1 MHIDDVAL
9 SLNIS
14 KNDYECHGKWIAK
27 VDATLV
33 DRLADRP
40 DGRMILVTA
49 MTPTSSGEGKTV
61 TSIGLAQALRK
72 LGVLSMATLRQPSLG
87 PVFGMKGGATGGGL
101 SEVWP
106 RERINLHFTGDLHAV
121 TSAHNLLAAVIDTHL
136 FHGNQLGIDP
146 DSITWPRAVD
156 MNDRALRQVIIGIDG
171 KLDGPRRQTGFVITA
186 ASEIMAILALASSR
200 EDLRR
205 RLAQIV
211 IGLNGRADLI
221 TADDVGATGA
231 MAVLLNEA
239 INPNLVQT
247 TDGTPAFVHAGPFAN
262 IAHGTSS
269 VISQKLALKLADFV
283 VNEAGFAADLG
294 AEKYFDIVMPA
305 TGIRPAAVV
314 LIATVKALREHGANR
329 GEVPK
334 ESTEALMRGFAN
346 LRKHIENVQKFG
358 VPMVV
363 SINRFEGDSDDDL
376 DAVKEFCDASGV
388 ESSIN
393 DFYGQGGDG
402 GIDLARKIV
411 MMSGTP
417 RSIYRADMTFEAK
430 VRAVAT
436 EIYGASDVKIL
447 PAAQEQLDF
456 YESRGFG
463 HLPVC
468 IAKTQS
474 SLSDNPKL
482 LGAPRGWTLTITEAR
497 LAAGAEF
504 VVLVAGNMML
514 MPGLPR
520 VPQAMAMDVDANAQ
534 IVGLR

>member
-1 MHIDDVAL
+1 MHIDDIAQ
-9 SLNIS
+9 SLGIS
-14 KNDYECHGKWIAK
+14 KNDYECYGKWIAK
-27 VDATLV
+27 VDSTLI

-40 DGRMILVTA
+40 DGRMIIVTA
-49 MTPTSSGEGKTV
+49 MTPTSTGEGKTV
-61 TSIGLAQALRK
+61 TSIGLAQTLRR
-72 LGVLSMATLRQPSLG
+72 LGVLSIATLRQPSLG
-87 PVFGMKGGATGGGL
+87 PVFGVKGGATGGGL

-121 TSAHNLLAAVIDTHL
+121 TSAHNLLAAMIDTHL
-136 FHGNQLGIDP
+136 FHGNALEIDP

-156 MNDRALRQVIIGIDG
+156 MNDRALRQTIVSIDG
-171 KLDGPRRQTGFVITA
+171 RLEGRTRETGFVITA
-186 ASEIMAILALASSR
+186 ASEVMAILALATSR

-211 IGLNGRADLI
+211 IGVTRGGNLV
-221 TADDVGATGA
+221 TADDLGATGA

-239 INPNLVQT
+239 IDPNLVQT

-283 VNEAGFAADLG
+283 VNETGFAADLG
-294 AEKYFDIVMPA
+294 CEKYFDIVMPA
-305 TGIRPAAVV
+305 TGIKPAAVV
-314 LIATVKALREHGANR
+314 LIATVKALREHGSNR

-334 ESTEALMRGFAN
+334 DSVEALMRGFAN
-346 LRKHIENVQKFG
+346 LEKHIDNVQKFG

-376 DAVKEFCDASGV
+376 RAVKEFCDASGV
-388 ESSIN
+388 ESSIT
-393 DFYGQGGDG
+393 DFFGRGADG
-402 GIDLARKIV
+402 GIELAQKLV
-411 MMSGTP
+411 MKSGTP
-417 RSIYRADMTFEAK
+417 KSIYRADMTFEAK
-430 VRAVAT
+430 VHAVAT
-436 EIYGASDVKIL
+436 EIYGASGVTIM

-456 YESRGFG
+456 FTSRGFG

-514 MPGLPR
+514 MPGLPKI
-520 VPQAMAMDVDANAQ
+520 PQAMKMDVDANAQ

>member
-121 TSAHNLLAAVIDTHL
+121 TSAHNLLAAMIDTHL

-430 VRAVAT
+430 VRAVAS

>member
-1 MHIDDVAL
+1 MYIDDIAS
-9 SLNIS
+9 SLGIS
-14 KNDYECHGKWIAK
+14 KNEYEPYGKWIAK
-27 VDATLV
+27 VDSTLL

-40 DGRMILVTA
+40 DGRMIIVTA

-87 PVFGMKGGATGGGL
+87 PVFGVKGGATGGGL
-101 SEVWP
+101 SEVLP

-121 TSAHNLLAAVIDTHL
+121 TSAHNLLAAMIDTHL

-156 MNDRALRQVIIGIDG
+156 MNDRALRQVVIGLDG
-171 KLDGPRRQTGFVITA
+171 KLDGPTRRTGFVITA

-211 IGLNGRADLI
+211 IGVTAGGKLV
-221 TADDVGATGA
+221 TADDLGATGA

-283 VNEAGFAADLG
+283 VNETGFAADLG

-305 TGIRPAAVV
+305 TGIRPSAVV
-314 LIATVKALREHGANR
+314 LIATVKALREHGSNR
-329 GEVPK
+329 GEVPT

-346 LRKHIENVQKFG
+346 LRRHIENVQKFG

-363 SINRFEGDSDDDL
+363 SINRFEEDAEDDL
-376 DAVKEFCDASGV
+376 NAVKEFCDASGV

-430 VRAVAT
+430 IRAVAT
-436 EIYGASDVKIL
+436 EIYGASNVKIL
-447 PAAQEQLDF
+447 PAAKQQLDF

-463 HLPVC
+463 KLPVC

>member
-1 MHIDDVAL
+1 
-9 SLNIS
+9 
-14 KNDYECHGKWIAK
+14 
-27 VDATLV
+27 
-33 DRLADRP
+33 
-40 DGRMILVTA
+40 
-49 MTPTSSGEGKTV
+49 
-61 TSIGLAQALRK
+61 
-72 LGVLSMATLRQPSLG
+72 
-87 PVFGMKGGATGGGL
+87 VFGMKGGATGGGL

-121 TSAHNLLAAVIDTHL
+121 TSAHNLLAAMIDTHL

>member
-1 MHIDDVAL
+1 
-9 SLNIS
+9 
-14 KNDYECHGKWIAK
+14 
-27 VDATLV
+27 
-33 DRLADRP
+33 
-40 DGRMILVTA
+40 
-49 MTPTSSGEGKTV
+49 
-61 TSIGLAQALRK
+61 
-72 LGVLSMATLRQPSLG
+72 
-87 PVFGMKGGATGGGL
+87 
-101 SEVWP
+101 
-106 RERINLHFTGDLHAV
+106 
-121 TSAHNLLAAVIDTHL
+121 
-136 FHGNQLGIDP
+136 
-146 DSITWPRAVD
+146 VD

-402 GIDLARKIV
+402 GIDLAR
-411 MMSGTP
+411 
-417 RSIYRADMTFEAK
+417 RS
-430 VRAVAT
+430 
-436 EIYGASDVKIL
+436 
-447 PAAQEQLDF
+447 
-456 YESRGFG
+456 
-463 HLPVC
+463 
-468 IAKTQS
+468 
-474 SLSDNPKL
+474 
-482 LGAPRGWTLTITEAR
+482 
-497 LAAGAEF
+497 
-504 VVLVAGNMML
+504 
-514 MPGLPR
+514 
-520 VPQAMAMDVDANAQ
+520 
-534 IVGLR
+534 

>member
-1 MHIDDVAL
+1 MHIDDLAL
-9 SLNIS
+9 SLGIN
-14 KNDYECHGKWIAK
+14 KNDYECYGKWIAK
-27 VDATLV
+27 VDSTLI
-33 DRLADRP
+33 DRLSDRP
-40 DGRMILVTA
+40 DGRMIIVTA
-49 MTPTSSGEGKTV
+49 MTPTSAGEGKTV

-72 LGVLSMATLRQPSLG
+72 LGVVSMATLRQPSLG
-87 PVFGMKGGATGGGL
+87 PVFGVKGGATGGGL

-121 TSAHNLLAAVIDTHL
+121 TSAHNLLAAMIDTHL
-136 FHGNQLGIDP
+136 FHGNELGIDP

-156 MNDRALRQVIIGIDG
+156 MNDRALRQAIIGIDG
-171 KLDGPRRQTGFVITA
+171 KLEGRTRKTGFVITA

-200 EDLRR
+200 DDLRR

-211 IGLNGRADLI
+211 IGVTEGGHLV
-221 TADDVGATGA
+221 TADDLGATGA
-231 MAVLLNEA
+231 MAVILNEA
-239 INPNLVQT
+239 VNPNLVQT

-283 VNEAGFAADLG
+283 VNETGFAADLG

-305 TGIRPAAVV
+305 TGIRPSAVV
-314 LIATVKALREHGANR
+314 LIATVKALREHGSNR

-334 ESTEALMRGFAN
+334 DSIEALMRGFAN
-346 LRKHIENVQKFG
+346 LERHIENVEKFG

-363 SINRFEGDSDDDL
+363 SINRFEGDSEDDL
-376 DAVKEFCDASGV
+376 NAVKQFCDASGV
-388 ESSIN
+388 ESSIT
-393 DFYGQGGDG
+393 DFYGLGGDG
-402 GIDLARKIV
+402 GIDLAQKIV
-411 MMSGTP
+411 IKTGTP

-430 VRAVAT
+430 IRAVAT
-436 EIYGASDVKIL
+436 GIYGASDVKIL
-447 PAAQEQLDF
+447 PAAQQQLEF

-463 HLPVC
+463 HFPVC

-482 LGAPRGWTLTITEAR
+482 LGRPQDWTLTVTEAR
-497 LAAGAEF
+497 LSAGAEF
-504 VVLVAGNMML
+504 IVIVAGNMML

-520 VPQAMAMDVDANAQ
+520 VPQAMHMDVDANAQ